1 MQERPVQVVLAQCG
15 SQSGSALLLPPAGP
29 PPPSLSPPEA
39 ICLLQPW
46 SALAVFF
53 SQSLQML
60 SRNLPHGA
68 PTHCRLPLIPLP
80 LPAHLPP
87 EMCVYLATRLPAESE
102 KGGREHRGKQGG

>member
-1 MQERPVQVVLAQCG
+1 MWLPVQVGPPTVPCWAASSLPLPSRGHLLA
-15 SQSGSALLLPPAGP
+15 SALVRSG
-29 PPPSLSPPEA
+29 
-39 ICLLQPW
+39 C
-46 SALAVFF
+46 FF

-60 SRNLPHGA
+60 SRNLPRGA

-102 KGGREHRGKQGG
+102 KGGREHGGTQGG